1 MNQNQFL
8 LDSGFWGWLYKLLY
22 PVEWLMTQIMAVFH
36 KFLVMLGMNEIGFS
50 WVMSIVFLVLVVQAC
65 VFPLFYKSMKGM
77 RKMQAQMTVLQPKMQ
92 RIQNKYKGKNDPASK
107 EAMQREMMKLY
118 QDNDANPMG
127 GCTSMLPMFVQGP
140 VFMCMFYTL
149 SAIPYIARGKFRD
162 GQGLGAFDIA
172 TAKQFTSTTVFG
184 VNVADNFTTAAVHGK
199 VVIAIF
205 VALMCFCLW
214 FMQYNS
220 MKRNMAQSAA
230 NKQTEMMQKMMLW
243 MFPIMYIFS
252 GIAMPFAVLVY
263 WLTNNICNLLRS
275 IWQIHVFPTP
285 GSPAA
290 EAKEKRDHVHENA
303 RRAKAGLPSLE
314 EEALQ
319 KAKEAAEGVLEQIDL
334 IKKAILARAF
344 RGELGTND
352 PSEDSAI
359 KLLERS
365 FSETIESEKVRHKQV
380 SKQRAEV
387 VFVPKTIM
395 EALSTG
401 VRLTPESLKRE
412 TELQTFRS

>member
-162 GQGLGAFDIA
+162 GQGLGAFDELA
-172 TAKQFTSTTVFG
+172 LAVRLAFREHGAQPAQRLVVQFFHRAG
-184 VNVADNFTTAAVHGK
+184 
-199 VVIAIF
+199 
-205 VALMCFCLW
+205 
-214 FMQYNS
+214 
-220 MKRNMAQSAA
+220 RRAQ
-230 NKQTEMMQKMMLW
+230 
-243 MFPIMYIFS
+243 
-252 GIAMPFAVLVY
+252 PFRRFRQPLHRERQ
-263 WLTNNICNLLRS
+263 C
-275 IWQIHVFPTP
+275 
-285 GSPAA
+285 PAA
-290 EAKEKRDHVHENA
+290 PAVPDVSGQRAKNAA
-303 RRAKAGLPSLE
+303 RRAEHRRIQHRHGRQAGEDEHSGENRRGPGDIQRGAAMRPDIGKQDLPLVLFHPHPPPQGGPKAP
-314 EEALQ
+314 ALI
-319 KAKEAAEGVLEQIDL
+319 QIG
-334 IKKAILARAF
+334 RAH
-344 RGELGTND
+344 
-352 PSEDSAI
+352 
-359 KLLERS
+359 
-365 FSETIESEKVRHKQV
+365 V
-380 SKQRAEV
+380 
-387 VFVPKTIM
+387 
-395 EALSTG
+395 
-401 VRLTPESLKRE
+401 
-412 TELQTFRS
+412 